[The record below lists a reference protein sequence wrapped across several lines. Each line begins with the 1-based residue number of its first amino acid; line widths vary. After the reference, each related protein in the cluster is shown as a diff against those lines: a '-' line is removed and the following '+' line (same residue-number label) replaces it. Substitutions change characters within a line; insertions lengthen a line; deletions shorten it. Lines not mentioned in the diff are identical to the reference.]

1 MKRKGCNWWRKL
13 ILVMLAALLVSPH
26 VWSKTKK
33 DEVIVSKQLTE
44 DERDLLPDKTIEIKM
59 KRLSINRKTGGRMM
73 DDLMPVLDSIAA
85 NDYTNRTFALLLT
98 PAGND
103 VNIGVGNDDI
113 ISHGLSKDLYFGDL
127 EVNGAHFVVMRNSE
141 NDAVLTRSFF
151 RNGDIKFVQEF
162 EFVMVKKADEP
173 TSLIAR
179 WSPTSGLKIQQFV
192 INLSNEPEEP
202 ALNID
207 IQQPLNIPEDDAAQP
222 TIGN

>member
-1 MKRKGCNWWRKL
+1 MKRKGCNWGRRL
-13 ILVMLAALLVSPH
+13 LLVMLAALLVNPH

-103 VNIGVGNDDI
+103 VNIGVSNDDI
-113 ISHGLSKDLYFGDL
+113 ISHGLNKDLYFGDL

-179 WSPTSGLKIQQFV
+179 WGPTSGLKIQQLV

-202 ALNID
+202 APDTD

>member
-1 MKRKGCNWWRKL
+1 M
-13 ILVMLAALLVSPH
+13 MLAALLVNPH

-103 VNIGVGNDDI
+103 VNIGVSNDDI
-113 ISHGLSKDLYFGDL
+113 ISHGLNKDLYFGDL

-179 WSPTSGLKIQQFV
+179 WGPTSGLKIQQLV
-192 INLSNEPEEP
+192 INLSNESEEP
-202 ALNID
+202 APDTD